1 MKRFSIRWKSVLALL
16 CASFMLIS
24 LISCAPAVEKVAS
37 KGTKFQTD
45 LVAGSGSEVNLTFWH
60 GMGGVNG
67 TALQG
72 LVDGFNTQY
81 AGIVKVT
88 AQYQGAYDDEF
99 NKLKT
104 ATTAGSGP
112 NIAQVYDIGTRFMI
126 DSGWIVPVQDAIDQ
140 SSWDVKQLEPMLAA
154 YYTVNEKLYGMP
166 FNSSAP
172 VLYYNK
178 DQFTAAGL
186 DPNSPPKTF
195 ADIVSM
201 SSKLTK
207 TDASG
212 KATQNTIGMYTY
224 GWFLEQSLNKMLL
237 PEYDNGNGRTKNP
250 TKILMDSNGGLSK
263 FLTAYN
269 QLITSGAMPL
279 YAQTDATG
287 QAAFIAGKLSMYMQ
301 STAQLKTLM
310 TGIKGTFQLGVAF
323 FPSLEANAKG
333 GVSIG
338 GAALYMMKNTDS
350 RVQQAEWMFLK
361 YMSSAS
367 VQATWSTKTGYY
379 PANVNAQKEQTFKD
393 NLAKYPQFQIA
404 LDELHASTAASCGGL
419 STIGTQARKITE
431 VDMQKVNTNAMTV
444 SEAVTDIASQIN
456 SALSDYNAVNN

>member
-1 MKRFSIRWKSVLALL
+1 MKKFSVKWKSVLALL
-16 CASFMLIS
+16 CVGAMVIGLS
-24 LISCAPAVEKVAS
+24 SCAKKVENVA
-37 KGTKFQTD
+37 KGTKYATD
-45 LVAGSGSEVNLTFWH
+45 LISGSGAEVDLTFWH

-72 LVDGFNTQY
+72 MVDDFNTKY
-81 AGIVKVT
+81 TGIIKVT

-126 DSGWIVPVQDAIDQ
+126 DSGWIIPVQDAIDQ
-140 SSWDVKQLEPMLAA
+140 SSWDIKQLEPMLAA
-154 YYTVNEKLYGMP
+154 YYTVNKKLYGMP

-178 DQFTAAGL
+178 DEFTAAGL
-186 DPNSPPKTF
+186 DPSSPPKTF

-201 SSKLTK
+201 APKLTK

-212 KATQNTIGMYTY
+212 KATQQAIGMYSY
-224 GWFLEQSLNKMLL
+224 GWFLEQSMDKTLL

-250 TKILMDSNGGLSK
+250 TKVVWDSNGGLAK

-269 QLITSGAMPL
+269 ELETSGAMPA
-279 YAQTDATG
+279 YAETDANG
-287 QAAFIAGKLSMYMQ
+287 QAAFIAGKLAMYMQ
-301 STAQLKTLM
+301 STATLKTLL
-310 TGIKGTFQLGVAF
+310 TGIKGTFQLGVAN
-323 FPSLEANAKG
+323 FPSLDANAKG

-338 GAALYMMKNTDS
+338 GAALYMMKNSDS
-350 RVQQAEWMFLK
+350 RAQQAEWMFLK
-361 YMSSAS
+361 YMDSAP
-367 VQATWSTKTGYY
+367 VQATWNAKTGYY

-393 NLAKYPQFQIA
+393 NIAQYPQFQVA

-419 STIGTQARKITE
+419 CTIGTQARKITE
-431 VDMQKVNTNAMTV
+431 VDMQKVTSKKMTV
-444 SEAVTDIASQIN
+444 SDAVTDICSQIN
-456 SALSDYNAVNN
+456 SALTDYNAANS